1 MKIVI
6 DIILK
11 YIASG
16 KRIVIPNLGA
26 FLVKQSTGEVIFSEF
41 LKQDDGVLRDE
52 LVSEGMKSVEA
63 AGAINRFVFE
73 IRHALRN
80 GESVDLDGIGTLSID
95 KLSSKI
101 LYTQLGSDEASG
113 STDKYRKKE
122 IIKTP
127 NSSSEKVASQ
137 PNEVEEERG
146 EIKAEDTYQAT
157 EDITKEEDSIDNI
170 VETNPPKAKTVK
182 VFSGRFSDGDPE
194 IEAMR
199 YTSERNR
206 GRKGGGYRSK
216 PQRRYDFVLI
226 FAAIVLIAAIGVV
239 VYGVYHSNNSGEG
252 NAISQMWGSVVSLFD
267 GLF

>member
-41 LKQDDGVLRDE
+41 LKQDDGVLRGE
-52 LVSEGMKSVEA
+52 LVVEGMKSVEA

-80 GESVDLDGIGTLSID
+80 GESVDLDGIGTLSLD

-113 STDKYRKKE
+113 STDKYLKRKPAKE
-122 IIKTP
+122 REQRVTQTSEPK
-127 NSSSEKVASQ
+127 NSEG
-137 PNEVEEERG
+137 EVDL
-146 EIKAEDTYQAT
+146 EDTNQTT
-157 EDITKEEDSIDNI
+157 EDIAKEETGADNEIDN
-170 VETNPPKAKTVK
+170 TPPKAKTVK

-216 PQRRYDFVLI
+216 PHRRYDFVLI